1 MTLSSCKQMHHHK
14 NVGVF
19 ESCQI
24 TLAPRTVNM
33 RNWGTSEVALR
44 DVNFNSKSKTR
55 TDIGCW
61 IQFQTILRAKP
72 KHFFSCF
79 WFLKKRTDSSSPPTH
94 RALRCTR
101 RCAWPGRGPRARQ
114 RCALASPPPTERQK
128 PAWCWPSR
136 RRPHCLAMETRPS
149 SWPPPHHDPDKTS
162 RLQGDTAERRL
173 AKL

>member
-1 MTLSSCKQMHHHK
+1 MHHHK

-33 RNWGTSEVALR
+33 RNCR
-44 DVNFNSKSKTR
+44 NFWSCPAGRKFQFTIKNSH
-55 TDIGCW
+55 IGCW
-61 IQFQTILRAKP
+61 TQFQTIFRAKP
-72 KHFFSCF
+72 KHFFFSCF
-79 WFLKKRTDSSSPPTH
+79 WFLKKRTDGSRPPTH
-94 RALRCTR
+94 RAPRCTR
-101 RCAWPGRGPRARQ
+101 RCAWPGRGPRARR